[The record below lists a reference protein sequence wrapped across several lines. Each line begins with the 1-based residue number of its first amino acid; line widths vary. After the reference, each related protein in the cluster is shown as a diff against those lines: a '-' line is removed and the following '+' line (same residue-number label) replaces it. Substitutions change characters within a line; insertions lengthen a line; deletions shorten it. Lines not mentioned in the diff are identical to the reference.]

1 MKEKLNKIW
10 QSVVSVVIVIEL
22 VILLGLMLY
31 FIMQICEKAAEREK
45 EMKTFQLTSS
55 YNLVQMD
62 YELNENIR
70 TSKKTDVVFLLLY
83 VNVSTTVDEDI
94 YYEDRYTYWY
104 KRDDGGIIKE
114 NITIPEDSD
123 TRAVFYPLKEGEK
136 PKLEVYYKERWHQT
150 EYRFYLN
157 ENTILELYG
166 VDSTPEQ
173 EKEDTSKRQTE

>member
-10 QSVVSVVIVIEL
+10 QSVVSVVTVIEL
-22 VILLGLMLY
+22 VILLGLILY
-31 FIMQICEKAAEREK
+31 FIMQIGEKLAEQEK
-45 EMKTFQLTSS
+45 EMKTFKLTSS

-70 TSKKTDVVFLLLY
+70 TSKKTDVVFLILY

-123 TRAVFYPLKEGEK
+123 SRAVLYPLKEGEK
-136 PKLEVYYKERWHQT
+136 PKLEVYYQERWHQT

-166 VDSTPEQ
+166 VDPTPEQ
-173 EKEDTSKRQTE
+173 AKEDTSKRQTE